1 MAYETLMTLRHLR
14 CAMKHLASQ
23 MGLSDL
29 NEAELDALAAIGAL
43 VEKEPTFQAC
53 QIAEHENMCGVSRT
67 SKYRAVKSLES
78 RGVISRVCLNGKRA
92 LVLNSDFFVAP
103 ASAQSSGQSRNQ
115 GDANACNK

>member
-1 MAYETLMTLRHLR
+1 MAYEALMTLRHLR
-14 CAMKHLASQ
+14 CAMKHVASQ

-29 NEAELDALAAIGAL
+29 NEAELDALSAIGAL
-43 VEKEPTFQAC
+43 IEKEPTFQAS

-92 LVLNSDFFVAP
+92 LVLNSDFFVA
-103 ASAQSSGQSRNQ
+103 SAGAQGAETSRTP
-115 GDANACNK
+115 GEAPSV